1 MNPIWQESSRASH
14 LYFISGGHKPANL
27 HQWGPGVRDVYALH
41 YIICGQ
47 GTLETGGRVF
57 RLGAGESFIIFP
69 QQKIY
74 YYPDAYDPWEYVW
87 VEFSGADAGRL
98 LELTQLSEI
107 QPVVTKAP
115 ETLQPFFHLA
125 WNAGVSPCEMLRADA
140 RLRLLLSYYM
150 EYYPKE
156 PQVDTKD
163 YVWLARKY
171 IEQNYWKP
179 ALTVTEIV
187 KAVNLERSY
196 LFRRFKGATGK
207 SVLEYITSCRIR
219 RACELLK
226 TSGLPIQSVAYSVGY
241 NDPLYFSK
249 VFKKATSLTP
259 SAYMMLHA
267 EPAELQRNRAQLP
280 DSRK

>member
-1 MNPIWQESSRASH
+1 MNPIWHESSRASH
-14 LYFISGGHKPANL
+14 SYFISGGHKPANL

-41 YIICGQ
+41 YIIRGQ
-47 GTLETGGRVF
+47 GTLETCGRVF

-69 QQKIY
+69 QQEIY

-140 RLRLLLSYYM
+140 RLHLLLSYYM

-163 YVWLARKY
+163 YIWLARKY

-226 TSGLPIQSVAYSVGY
+226 TSGLPIQLVAYSVGY

-249 VFKKATSLTP
+249 VFKKTTSLTP

-267 EPAELQRNRAQLP
+267 EPTELQRNRAQLP

>member
-41 YIICGQ
+41 YIIRGQ

-69 QQKIY
+69 QQEIY
-74 YYPDAYDPWEYVW
+74 YYPDAHDPWEYVW

-107 QPVVTKAP
+107 QPVVSKAP

-125 WNAGVSPCEMLRADA
+125 WNAGISPCEMLRADA
-140 RLRLLLSYYM
+140 RLHLLLSYYM

-196 LFRRFKGATGK
+196 LFRRFKGATGQ

-267 EPAELQRNRAQLP
+267 EPTELQRNRAQLP